1 VGIFKGKIMSNTKP
15 VGVAYSDP
23 DLSGGTIENTPIG
36 ASVPNS
42 VVGTTVYAT
51 TEIGYGTAAEGAVTQ
66 LTDKSTGVT
75 LNKSAGRITMNN
87 AALAGATAVSFILTN
102 SLISTNDTIIV
113 CVSSNTTGSAAG
125 AYTTY
130 VSYLAAG
137 SALIT
142 LRNLTASTS
151 YSEAV
156 IINYAIIHGQ

>member
-1 VGIFKGKIMSNTKP
+1 MPNSQSI
-15 VGVAYSDP
+15 GVAYSDP
-23 DLSGGTIENTPIG
+23 EFTTCY
-36 ASVPNS
+36 ASQ
-42 VVGTTVYAT
+42 
-51 TEIGYGTAAEGAVTQ
+51 EIGYSAAGQGAVTQ
-66 LTDKSTGVT
+66 LTDKGTGVT
-75 LNKSAGRITMNN
+75 LNKSAGRITMNS
-87 AALAGATAVSFILTN
+87 AALAGSAAVSFILTN
-102 SLISTNDTIIV
+102 NLISINDTIIV

-156 IINYAIIHGQ
+156 IINFSIIHGAL

>member
-1 VGIFKGKIMSNTKP
+1 MPNTQA

-23 DLSGGTIENTPIG
+23 EFTTCYASQELGYSSAAQGT
-36 ASVPNS
+36 
-42 VVGTTVYAT
+42 
-51 TEIGYGTAAEGAVTQ
+51 VTQ
-66 LTDKSTGVT
+66 ATDKSTGVT

-102 SLISTNDTIIV
+102 SSISINDTIIV

-156 IINYAIIHGQ
+156 IINFSIIHGAS

>member
-1 VGIFKGKIMSNTKP
+1 MPNTQA

-23 DLSGGTIENTPIG
+23 EFTTCY
-36 ASVPNS
+36 ASQ
-42 VVGTTVYAT
+42 
-51 TEIGYGTAAEGAVTQ
+51 EIGYSASAQGAVTQ
-66 LTDKSTGVT
+66 ATSKSTGVT
-75 LNKSAGRITMNN
+75 LNTSAGRITMNN

-102 SLISTNDTIIV
+102 SSISINDTIIV
-113 CVSSNTTGSAAG
+113 CISSNTTGTTAG

-156 IINYAIIHGQ
+156 IINYAIIHGAT

>member
-1 VGIFKGKIMSNTKP
+1 MPSNTQA

-23 DLSGGTIENTPIG
+23 EFTTCY
-36 ASVPNS
+36 ASQ
-42 VVGTTVYAT
+42 
-51 TEIGYGTAAEGAVTQ
+51 EIGYATGAQGTVTQ
-66 LTDKSTGVT
+66 ATDKATGVT

-87 AALAGATAVSFILTN
+87 AALAAGAAVSFVLTN
-102 SLISTNDTIIV
+102 SLISINDTIIV
-113 CVSSNTTGSAAG
+113 NVSSNTTGSALG

-142 LRNLTASTS
+142 LRNLTAATS

-156 IINYAIIHGQ
+156 IINFAIIHGAS